1 MNTLTII
8 IGQINGTALIQILL
22 LLLGAAI
29 IGYFTSYFYY
39 RAIYTKII
47 EKGEFERIELQK
59 QMDLM
64 TQKIS
69 DLEAQ
74 INEKIS
80 EINQLKE

>member
-8 IGQINGTALIQILL
+8 IAQINGTALIQILL